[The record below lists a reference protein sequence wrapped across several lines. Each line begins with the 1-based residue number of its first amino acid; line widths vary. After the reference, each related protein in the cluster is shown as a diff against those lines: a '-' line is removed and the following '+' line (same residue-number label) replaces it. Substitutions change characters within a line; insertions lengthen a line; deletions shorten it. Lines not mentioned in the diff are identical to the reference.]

1 MIPVR
6 LLPAAARRSDLGKSP
21 NEFFLKVGNISSDF
35 AVYIVW
41 ICICIHI
48 IIFLQP
54 MKKEEI
60 KELSIQELK
69 AQIEASEKAYR
80 ELKVAH
86 AISPVDNPAKITK
99 DRRDIARL
107 KTVLRQKELAAMA
120 EASAK

>member
-1 MIPVR
+1 
-6 LLPAAARRSDLGKSP
+6 
-21 NEFFLKVGNISSDF
+21 
-35 AVYIVW
+35 
-41 ICICIHI
+41 
-48 IIFLQP
+48 

-86 AISPVDNPAKITK
+86 AISPSDNPAKITR

-107 KTVLRQKELAAMA
+107 KTILRQKEIAAEK
-120 EASAK
+120 EASKSAE

>member
-1 MIPVR
+1 
-6 LLPAAARRSDLGKSP
+6 
-21 NEFFLKVGNISSDF
+21 
-35 AVYIVW
+35 
-41 ICICIHI
+41 
-48 IIFLQP
+48 

-107 KTVLRQKELAAMA
+107 KTVLRQKEIAAQA
-120 EASAK
+120 NSSAK